1 MLRTDDKKR
10 ILGMHKPASSQ
21 TTTVECFNMV
31 AECMTLLQDYADTIA
46 SLTEQLKVSTNAT
59 EIKACL
65 SEIQLLS
72 DKMQQMRDSF
82 ASVAVRNP
90 PYPENTFA

>member
-10 ILGMHKPASSQ
+10 ILGLHKQAPSQPAGAC
-21 TTTVECFNMV
+21 TLV
-31 AECMTLLQDYADTIA
+31 AECMTILQDYADTIA
-46 SLTEQLKVSTNAT
+46 SLTEQLKTSTDAT

-72 DKMQQMRDSF
+72 DKMQQMRDSI